1 MAPSQGELESLI
13 VACASADAPA
23 FERLYALT
31 SSQLFGAAL
40 RILGDRQLAED
51 VTQDAYIQI
60 WRNAPSFA
68 ERKGS
73 AKAWMLSI
81 LRYRAIDLRRRKL
94 KMELSANPLD
104 EREPDP
110 KAPDP
115 EASAA
120 MNEEAEAL
128 HHCLEELSDDQARA
142 IRMAYH
148 GGLTQEEVSSVMT
161 APLGTVKSWIRRGLA
176 ALKECLSR

>member
-1 MAPSQGELESLI
+1 MAAPQGELESLI
-13 VACASADAPA
+13 SACASTDAMA

-60 WRNAPSFA
+60 WQNAPAFA

-81 LRYRAIDLRRRKL
+81 LRYRAIDQRRRML
-94 KMELSANPLD
+94 RTELSSDPLD
-104 EREPDP
+104 ERAPDP

-120 MNEEAEAL
+120 MNEEAGAL
-128 HHCLEELSDDQARA
+128 HACLEELSDDQARA

-148 GGLTQEEVSSVMT
+148 GGLTQEEVSSAMT